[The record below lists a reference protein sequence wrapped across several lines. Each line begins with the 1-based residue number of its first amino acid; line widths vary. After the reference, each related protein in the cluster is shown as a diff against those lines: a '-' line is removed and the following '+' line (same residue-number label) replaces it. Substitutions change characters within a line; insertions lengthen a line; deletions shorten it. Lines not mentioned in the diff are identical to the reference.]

1 VSGDAC
7 VVYVWVSSTLAM
19 FLYHGR
25 PEARGGFGD
34 FTVKLEYEFF
44 PQEVRRRFP
53 SAALVADPQT
63 AIVPDVARDARQEK
77 LPVRTGGRRARR
89 RFFRSEPGSVQ
100 GVREWLRGLGKNLW
114 TFEPLEDAPASA
126 SPQHSAE
133 DAKILRFLD
142 NMRTK
147 HGERSVIS
155 VRCPLF
161 SCTLLKE
168 M

>member
-7 VVYVWVSSTLAM
+7 VVYVWVSSTLATSI
-19 FLYHGR
+19 YHSGL
-25 PEARGGFGD
+25 ETRGGFGD
-34 FTVKLEYEFF
+34 FTTKLEYEFF

-53 SAALVADPQT
+53 SAARVADPQT
-63 AIVPDVARDARQEK
+63 AIVPDVARDTRQEK
-77 LPVRTGGRRARR
+77 LPVRAGGRRARR
-89 RFFRSEPGSVQ
+89 RFFLSQPGSVQ